1 MNLTLHWLAD
11 IVFWLGCLIVLWC
24 KFKEEL
30 QKQANAFADIKL
42 QIMQAAVAEARK
54 SGFEQGM
61 VVGEK
66 RAAMRTKP
74 E

>member
-1 MNLTLHWLAD
+1 MNWTLHWLAD
-11 IVFWLGCLIVLWC
+11 VVFWLGCLIVLWC

-30 QKQANAFADIKL
+30 QKQTNFLSDIKL
-42 QIMQAAVAEARK
+42 KIMQAAVAEARK
-54 SGFEQGM
+54 SGFEQGI

-66 RAAMRTKP
+66 RAAQRTKP